1 MKHLGFTLFE
11 IVIAVAVMA
20 VVGSLVIPALTSY
33 LDHSRV
39 ASSAQTLQALSQSLF
54 NFRTAVTQSP
64 KRLSHLSTAILSTDT
79 TSCTGVAPTTTVL
92 YGANASRWTPNGP
105 YYDRAISKTGFPLG
119 IGTANDV
126 LVRTSANTT
135 AGFLNIT
142 IPSVSFNDAVE
153 LNNIVDGP
161 ADANQ
166 ANRSNTTGAV
176 EWGVPVAEQV
186 TVTYSVPVGKSC

>member
-1 MKHLGFTLFE
+1 
-11 IVIAVAVMA
+11 MA